1 MMSDTCKSRAS
12 AHVNGHIDGMN
23 HDLFMANILGAFTM
37 GLNDKINRAVSAAAG
52 LNSSACY
59 AVVTIGTEPGSTI
72 EELRRMLDLEHS
84 SAVRTIAKLETK
96 GLVTKSRR
104 PCDDKRVVR
113 INLTQAGEDI
123 FCRILDARQAVL
135 TRVTSKMTEEERTL
149 LNGLIRKVMPD
160 VVEPGDDQH
169 YVCRLC
175 DMEAC
180 DQRICPV
187 NLAYPELTEI
197 PDAPFRRPC
206 PD

>member
-1 MMSDTCKSRAS
+1 MSDTCKSRITAE
-12 AHVNGHIDGMN
+12 AGTTPDGLN
-23 HDLFMANILGAFTM
+23 RDLFMANILGAFTM
-37 GLNDKINRAVSAAAG
+37 ALNDKMDRAVSAAAG
-52 LNSSACY
+52 LNSPACY

-84 SAVRTIAKLETK
+84 SAVRTVAKLEAR

-113 INLTQAGEDI
+113 ITLTRSGEDL
-123 FCRILDARQAVL
+123 FSKILDARQDVL
-135 TRVTSKMTEEERTL
+135 TKVTSKMTDEERKL
-149 LNGLIRKVMPD
+149 LDGLIRKGMPD

-197 PDAPFRRPC
+197 PDVPFRRPC
-206 PD
+206 TD

>member
-1 MMSDTCKSRAS
+1 MSDTCKSDA
-12 AHVNGHIDGMN
+12 AADTGPVPDGLN
-23 HDLFMANILGAFTM
+23 RDLFMANILGAFTM
-37 GLNDKINRAVSAAAG
+37 ALNDKMGRAVSAAAG
-52 LNSSACY
+52 LNGSACY

-84 SAVRTIAKLETK
+84 SAVRTIAKLEAR

-104 PCDDKRVVR
+104 ACDDKRITR
-113 INLTQAGEDI
+113 INLTRSGEDL
-123 FCRILDARQAVL
+123 FCKILDARQDVL
-135 TRVTSKMTEEERTL
+135 TKVTSKMSDEERKL
-149 LNGLIRKVMPD
+149 LDGLIRKVMPD

-187 NLAYPELTEI
+187 NMAYPGLTEI
-197 PDAPFRRPC
+197 PAAPFRRPC
-206 PD
+206 SD

>member
-1 MMSDTCKSRAS
+1 MSDTCKSRALDE
-12 AHVNGHIDGMN
+12 AGRVTDGLN
-23 HDLFMANILGAFTM
+23 RDLFMANILGAFTM
-37 GLNDKINRAVSAAAG
+37 ALNDKMDRAVSAAAG

-59 AVVTIGTEPGSTI
+59 AVVTVGTEPGSTI

-84 SAVRTIAKLETK
+84 SAVRTIAKLEAK
-96 GLVTKSRR
+96 GIVTKSRR

-113 INLTQAGEDI
+113 INLTRAGEDL
-123 FCRILDARQAVL
+123 FSKILDARQEVL
-135 TRVTSKMTEEERTL
+135 TKVTSKMTDEETKL
-149 LNGLIRKVMPD
+149 LDGLIRKGMPD
-160 VVEPGDDQH
+160 VVDPGDDQH

-206 PD
+206 AD

>member
-1 MMSDTCKSRAS
+1 MSDTCKSRA
-12 AHVNGHIDGMN
+12 AAKAGLLTDDINR
-23 HDLFMANILGAFTM
+23 DLFMANILGAFTM
-37 GLNDKINRAVSAAAG
+37 ALNDKMNRAVSTAVG

-84 SAVRTIAKLETK
+84 SAVRTIAKLEAK
-96 GLVTKSRR
+96 GIVTKSRR
-104 PCDDKRVVR
+104 SSDDRRIVR
-113 INLTQAGEDI
+113 ITLTRSGEDI
-123 FCRILDARQAVL
+123 FCRILDARQGVL
-135 TRVTSKMTEEERTL
+135 TKVTSKMTDEERNL
-149 LNGLIRKVMPD
+149 LNGLIRKGMPD
-160 VVEPGDDQH
+160 VVKPGDDQH

-197 PDAPFRRPC
+197 PDEPFRRPR

>member
-1 MMSDTCKSRAS
+1 MSDTCRSRAPAES
-12 AHVNGHIDGMN
+12 SHANSGLN
-23 HDLFMANILGAFTM
+23 RDLFMANILGAFTM
-37 GLNDKINRAVSAAAG
+37 ALNDKMNRAVSDAAG

-84 SAVRTIAKLETK
+84 SAVRTVAKLEAK
-96 GLVTKSRR
+96 GIVTKSRR

-113 INLTQAGEDI
+113 INLTKTGEDL
-123 FCRILDARQAVL
+123 FSRILDARQEVL
-135 TRVTSKMTEEERTL
+135 TKVTSRMTEEERQL
-149 LNGLIRKVMPD
+149 LDGLIRKGMPD

-180 DQRICPV
+180 DQTICPV

-197 PDAPFRRPC
+197 PDAPFRRPR